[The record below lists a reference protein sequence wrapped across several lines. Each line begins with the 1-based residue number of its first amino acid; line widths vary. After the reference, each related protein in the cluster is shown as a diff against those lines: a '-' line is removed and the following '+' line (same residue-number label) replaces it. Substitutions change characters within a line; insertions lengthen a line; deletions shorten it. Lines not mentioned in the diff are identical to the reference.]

1 MIKAILFDLDNT
13 LIDFFRLKKS
23 CCNAAI
29 DAMISAGLKINKR
42 RATKLLFQLYDKYG
56 IEYDKIFQ
64 KFLERTE
71 EKIDYKI
78 LAHGIISYRNMKE
91 NYMTPY
97 SGTVPTLIKL
107 RRDYRLAIISDAPV
121 LKVWERLV
129 AMKIEDFFDFVI
141 TKSDIKAQKPSSK
154 IFRKALRL
162 LEIKPEEAI
171 MVGDRADRDIK
182 GARAF
187 GIKTVFAKYGNLK
200 VKNSGADFEIN
211 KIEDL
216 IDVVDGL
223 K

>member
-1 MIKAILFDLDNT
+1 
-13 LIDFFRLKKS
+13 
-23 CCNAAI
+23 
-29 DAMISAGLKINKR
+29 
-42 RATKLLFQLYDKYG
+42 
-56 IEYDKIFQ
+56 
-64 KFLERTE
+64 
-71 EKIDYKI
+71 
-78 LAHGIISYRNMKE
+78 
-91 NYMTPY
+91 MTPY
-97 SGTVPTLIKL
+97 SGTVPTLIRLK
-107 RRDYRLAIISDAPV
+107 RNYKLAIISDAPV

-129 AMKIEDFFDFVI
+129 TMKIENFFDFVI

-171 MVGDRADRDIK
+171 MVGDRADRDVK
-182 GARAF
+182 GARAL
-187 GIKTVFAKYGNLK
+187 GIKTVFARYGNQK

>member
-13 LIDFFRLKKS
+13 LIDFFRLKKK